1 MELSA
6 KLTLDTGPFA
16 AALADALKAVESLAA
31 ETGGLSKAVAE
42 AQGRLADMAKQAEEE
57 ARAQREAAA
66 AKAEA
71 EKAAKELS
79 AAEKEA
85 AEAAKRAAEE
95 RKAAEAAAKQAHEET
110 AKKVASEQAAMSGL
124 SAASAAADGNI
135 AGAAQSALGLGKAL
149 KSAGMAAQAIPY
161 IALAAALAAAV
172 VKIVQMRDEARQMRL
187 DEAFDRARKAAS
199 NLAEEVDRINSALS
213 RQASLSKALK
223 DVADS
228 SASKD
233 ERIALAN
240 LERRRQEALRGKSAE
255 ERVAIDADFD
265 LQRNAII
272 RDNAV
277 AGSGRAV
284 AGMEAQKSANEERI
298 GNLRGE
304 AETLKNAVVQALGRA
319 MSASAEGQRLAVNP
333 FRKGDSQS
341 AFAEAERQNGFAA
354 ELQKKIDELN
364 AQIEELGNENK
375 VLGESIAAAAKD
387 VELADAEKAAADAA
401 IETSLANA
409 AKEASEAVSAGSG
422 KAGGGGGEGRIAS
435 DRLTRIGGYM
445 GGSSPMKTSEDL
457 LRKANEQRAE
467 MMTLMR
473 DRNGGTFG

>member
-16 AALADALKAVESLAA
+16 AALADALKAVESLTA
-31 ETGGLSKAVAE
+31 ETGGLSKAVAD
-42 AQGRLADMAKQAEEE
+42 AQSRLAAMAE
-57 ARAQREAAA
+57 
-66 AKAEA
+66 EA
-71 EKAAKELS
+71 EKASEGHDAL
-79 AAEKEA
+79 ADAEKEA
-85 AEAAKRAAEE
+85 AEASEKLADAGK
-95 RKAAEAAAKQAHEET
+95 KAAESEGELAKKADEAAKGAEA
-110 AKKVASEQAAMSGL
+110 AKAGMSGF
-124 SAASAAADGNI
+124 SAASAAADGNV

-149 KSAGMAAQAIPY
+149 ESVGMAAKAVPL

-172 VKIVQMRDEARQMRL
+172 VKIVKMRDEARQTRL
-187 DEAFDRARKAAS
+187 DEAFDRARRAAS
-199 NLAEEVDRINSALS
+199 NLAEEVDRINGALS
-213 RQASLSKALK
+213 RQASLSKALR
-223 DVADS
+223 DVSDS

-277 AGSGRAV
+277 AASGRAV
-284 AGMEAQKSANEERI
+284 AGMEAQRSANEERI
-298 GNLRGE
+298 DNLRGE

-319 MSASAEGQRLAVNP
+319 ASASAEGERLARNP
-333 FRKGDSQS
+333 FLTGDSKA
-341 AFAEAERQNGFAA
+341 AFAEAERQNGFASD
-354 ELQKKIDELN
+354 LQKKIDELN
-364 AQIEELGNENK
+364 AQIEELGNENR
-375 VLGESIAAAAKD
+375 VLGESITAAAKD

-401 IETSLANA
+401 VETSLANA
-409 AKEASEAVSAGSG
+409 AKEASEAVSEAGSG
-422 KAGGGGGEGRIAS
+422 KAGAGGGGRIAS
-435 DRLTRIGGYM
+435 DRLTRIGGYTG

-467 MMTLMR
+467 LIAAWR

>member
-16 AALADALKAVESLAA
+16 AALADALKAVEALAA

-42 AQGRLADMAKQAEEE
+42 AQSRLAEMAEE
-57 ARAQREAAA
+57 AS
-66 AKAEA
+66 KASEEHDSLA
-71 EKAAKELS
+71 

-85 AEAAKRAAEE
+85 ADASGKLADANKEAAESEGELAEQADNAAQGAEAAKAA
-95 RKAAEAAAKQAHEET
+95 T
-110 AKKVASEQAAMSGL
+110 SGL
-124 SAASAAADGNI
+124 SAASAAASGNI
-135 AGAAQSALGLGKAL
+135 SGAAQSALGLGKAL
-149 KSAGMAAQAIPY
+149 QSLGMAAKAVPFV
-161 IALAAALAAAV
+161 ALAAALAAAA
-172 VKIVQMRDEARQMRL
+172 VKLVQMRNEARQMRL

-265 LQRNAII
+265 LQRNALV
-272 RDNAV
+272 RDNA
-277 AGSGRAV
+277 AAASGRATAEMGAQRGENEAQIERLRGQMDAIRRQAAAARGRAASISQEIGE
-284 AGMEAQKSANEERI
+284 AGLNPFVDVGALQEAQKRENDHASGLDKQWEDLSRQVKALEDAN
-298 GNLRGE
+298 
-304 AETLKNAVVQALGRA
+304 T
-319 MSASAEGQRLAVNP
+319 
-333 FRKGDSQS
+333 
-341 AFAEAERQNGFAA
+341 
-354 ELQKKIDELN
+354 
-364 AQIEELGNENK
+364 
-375 VLGESIAAAAKD
+375 VLGAKIEAAAKD

-422 KAGGGGGEGRIAS
+422 KAGGVGGEGRIAS

-467 MMTLMR
+467 MIAAIR
-473 DRNGGTFG
+473 DMNGGTFA